1 MQRRVTLAG
10 VLAIGILST
19 GLVFGED
26 AKPAKADAPK
36 TKATLPSYF
45 DQLGLQEEQK
55 GKLLAVQADFQ
66 PKIEAL
72 TRELKE
78 LQEKQN
84 EECGKILTAQQKT
97 HLEKLMAA
105 AHAFRGPDGK
115 TLRVTP
121 AHSTG
126 DSDNAKKDANKE
138 DKKED
143 KKK

>member
-10 VLAIGILST
+10 VLAIGFLST

-36 TKATLPSYF
+36 AKVTLPSYF
-45 DQLGLQEEQK
+45 DQLGLLDEQK
-55 GKLLAVQADFQ
+55 GKLLAVQTDFQ

-72 TRELKE
+72 TKELKE
-78 LQEKQN
+78 LQEKQK
-84 EECGKILTAQQKT
+84 EECGKILTAEQKT
-97 HLEKLMAA
+97 HLEKIMTAA
-105 AHAFRGPDGK
+105 RSFRGTDGK

-126 DSDNAKKDANKE
+126 DSDNVKKDANKE